1 MNYTSVAL
9 KARNAIAKN
18 GAVCTIKRTGEEV
31 YNRETDEYEGE
42 EIEIA
47 GYAVQDSFSEHAING
62 TSILYGDIKLMAVF
76 DGIPKQGDVLQFS
89 GKEMTVVDVPKA
101 ISPDGTV
108 ICYYELHCR

>member
-18 GAVCTIKRTGEEV
+18 GAVCTIKRRGEEK
-31 YNRETDEYEGE
+31 YNPETDEYEGE
-42 EIEIA
+42 ETEIA
-47 GYAVQDSFSEHAING
+47 GYAVEDYFSEHAING
-62 TSILYGDIKLMAVF
+62 TSIQYGDVKLMATF

-89 GKEMTVVDVPKA
+89 GKELVVVDIPKA